1 MGFQDF
7 ISENEAMSLT
17 GMSKTTLV
25 RFAEAGYLQLE
36 TDSDG
41 LRLFSKGE
49 LASLF
54 GFRDVPHRGK
64 ALTERKIEKPQEQS
78 VAKPV
83 LVEIS
88 AEAAKLE
95 TENLT
100 LAEQVEKIVIAT
112 TEGAQPQV
120 AVDIEAPI
128 PPVSE
133 FHGVSKDALEAEL
146 RRLRNIMELQ
156 ERILDMKD
164 QQLRDLKEQRDWLQQ
179 RVEKLEDKA
188 DRDQILLLTE
198 TQTIRN
204 LIKMNQSQRRS
215 PVRLALEWLG
225 VAAPRDD
232 ASESGTIEVQSR
244 PEADSRK

>member
-7 ISENEAMSLT
+7 ISENEAISLT

-54 GFRDVPHRGK
+54 GFREVPNRGK
-64 ALTERKIEKPQEQS
+64 TVTEKKTEKPQEQP
-78 VAKPV
+78 VVKPV

-88 AEAAKLE
+88 AESAKLE

-112 TEGAQPQV
+112 TEGAKPQV
-120 AVDIEAPI
+120 AVDIE
-128 PPVSE
+128 PPTPASTE
-133 FHGVSKDALEAEL
+133 FQGASTEALQAEL

-225 VAAPRDD
+225 VAAPRED
-232 ASESGTIEVQSR
+232 ANESGTIEVQSR
-244 PEADSRK
+244 PETENRK